1 MPSHHDGY
9 SHSIQ
14 SRRARVHLCSC
25 LPKART
31 YTPGLDSVSV
41 RSNKKQE
48 SIPKTWEAMAGD
60 NGVSFLDLPRE
71 LRDMI
76 YNYICTDL
84 PQIGDGWRDKH
95 DEGRYGIPAATEAQ
109 ADILHDCNIMRTCRQ
124 VHWEFAEML
133 YAQPL
138 QICSPI
144 YEFQTQFI
152 LPGSHILPL
161 SPTYAHLVKKVAVLH
176 DTAIGNVPDQ
186 YYYRASTSGDHQW
199 RHVVS
204 VATHLGKLFP
214 MIQTVRVLHRIC
226 PRDYSYD
233 TTFQTLCGLLGDTRE
248 KQVQKSEKFIKGMC
262 WSDGR
267 PVKLPPQL
275 ELVHLDF
282 DTIVETPLVEAMKN
296 VRAAELQKKEL
307 KGKQSA

>member
-1 MPSHHDGY
+1 MDTRIPS
-9 SHSIQ
+9 
-14 SRRARVHLCSC
+14 
-25 LPKART
+25 KADAPE
-31 YTPGLDSVSV
+31 YTFALAYRKP
-41 RSNKKQE
+41 E
-48 SIPKTWEAMAGD
+48 PIPKIWKAMAGY

-76 YNYICTDL
+76 YNHICTDL

-176 DTAIGNVPDQ
+176 DTGIGNIRDW
-186 YYYRASTSGDHQW
+186 YGKFGTDTSCEHQW

-204 VATHLGKLFP
+204 VATQLGKLFP
-214 MIQTVRVLHRIC
+214 RIQTVRVLHRIC
-226 PRDYSYD
+226 PRDYIYD
-233 TTFQTLCGLLGDTRE
+233 TTFLTLCGLLGDTRE
-248 KQVQKSEKFIKGMC
+248 KQVELSEKFIKGVC

>member
-1 MPSHHDGY
+1 MIILERCHLITMDTRIPS
-9 SHSIQ
+9 
-14 SRRARVHLCSC
+14 
-25 LPKART
+25 KADAPE
-31 YTPGLDSVSV
+31 YTFALAYRKP
-41 RSNKKQE
+41 E
-48 SIPKTWEAMAGD
+48 PIPKTWEAMAGD

-95 DEGRYGIPAATEAQ
+95 DEGKYGIPAATEAQ

-161 SPTYAHLVKKVAVLH
+161 SPTYADLVKKVAVLH
-176 DTAIGNVPDQ
+176 DTEIGHTRDQ
-186 YYYRASTSGDHQW
+186 YHKLGKNTSVENHW
-199 RHVVS
+199 RNLVTI
-204 VATHLGKLFP
+204 ATQLGKLFP
-214 MIQTVRVLHRIC
+214 KIQTVRVLYRIC
-226 PRDYSYD
+226 PRDYSRD
-233 TTFQTLCGLLGDTRE
+233 KTFQTLCGLHGDTRE
-248 KQVQKSEKFIKGMC
+248 KQVEKSETFIKGVC

-275 ELVHLDF
+275 ELVNLDF
-282 DTIVETPLVEAMKN
+282 DTIVETPLVEAIKN

-307 KGKQSA
+307 KGKQCA

>member
-1 MPSHHDGY
+1 MDTRIPS
-9 SHSIQ
+9 
-14 SRRARVHLCSC
+14 
-25 LPKART
+25 KADAPE
-31 YTPGLDSVSV
+31 YTFALAYRKP
-41 RSNKKQE
+41 E
-48 SIPKTWEAMAGD
+48 PIPKTWEAMAGD

-95 DEGRYGIPAATEAQ
+95 DEGKYGIPAATEAQ
-109 ADILHDCNIMRTCRQ
+109 AAVLHDCNIMRTCRQ

-176 DTAIGNVPDQ
+176 DTAIGNVPDD

-199 RHVVS
+199 QHVVS
-204 VATHLGKLFP
+204 VATQLGKLFP

-233 TTFQTLCGLLGDTRE
+233 TTFQTLCGLLGDNRE
-248 KQVQKSEKFIKGMC
+248 EQVEKSEKFIKGVC

-275 ELVHLDF
+275 ELVNLDF
-282 DTIVETPLVEAMKN
+282 DTIVETPLVEAIKN

-307 KGKQSA
+307 KRKLLV